1 MNLPEIRTQLDI
13 IDKQLLELFLQ
24 RMALVDQ
31 VADIK
36 KRDTSR
42 PLYDPARE
50 REILMRVREN
60 SGSEYG
66 DAAHQLWRTILELS
80 RARQAAQL
88 IPATNVAARVAAM
101 CAHE

>member
-1 MNLPEIRTQLDI
+1 MELSEIRQQLDG

-24 RMALVDQ
+24 RMTLVDQ

-36 KRDTSR
+36 KRDPSR

-50 REILMRVREN
+50 REILMRIREN
-60 SGSEYG
+60 AGSEYG
-66 DAAHQLWRTILELS
+66 DSAHQLWRTVLELS

-88 IPATNVAARVAAM
+88 IPVTLN
-101 CAHE
+101 